1 VLDTETTVDVAQRL
15 LFGSYRMYAV
25 EPKGTACALHCVE
38 EGLIHANDLEER
50 DPSGLEV
57 LHAYVL
63 REPPAVDRNLPDV
76 AWSLRLRS
84 AREFNEKIVRRVVFE
99 GRARLVCFNFP
110 FDLSRL
116 ARDWGETNREP
127 GEFWLS
133 LCEYEQGDRF
143 HENRYAPRLGIRT
156 IDSKR
161 ALLRFRS
168 PRATERVDRIPEGS
182 TSGRARTGYVFEG
195 RLLDL
200 RALGFALTG
209 QGHSLESACEAF
221 DVPFTKREVEHGR
234 ITAEYVDYNR
244 EDVAATAALYA
255 RTIEEYERH
264 PIDLAPERC
273 YSPASLGKAYL
284 RAFGIKPPRER
295 HPEVKPELLGFAA
308 SAYYG
313 GRAEC
318 RIRRAP
324 VPVITCDFLSM
335 YPTVCTLLRL
345 WTLLTCN
352 RIEIV
357 DVPPEEM
364 QAWLER
370 TTLDDCFDPETWS
383 DLAALVLIKPDS
395 DFLPVRARYDG
406 TNLGIALNP
415 LVQSPEPLWY
425 TLADALAAR
434 QLGRKTPTIVRAI
447 RFKPKGRARTLRP
460 LSLRG
465 SLVIDPRADDFFR
478 AVIEERQQLNRSPGR
493 SDQERNRLDRFLKV
507 TANATSYG
515 IFAEINRQELPASRR
530 EATETFGLEPFTCSE
545 SSPETPGEFF
555 FSPFAAL
562 IAGGARLMLALLEC
576 LVRDA
581 SGSYLNCDTDAM
593 AIVGSARG
601 GLIACPGGQERLPDG
616 RSIPSLS

>member
-1 VLDTETTVDVAQRL
+1 MSDYLDVAVRAYPNRTAKKRRGRLADPPAELLVVLDTETTVDAAQRL

-25 EPKGTACALHCVE
+25 GPKGTGCELHCVE
-38 EGLIHANDLEER
+38 EGLIHADDLEER
-50 DPSGLEV
+50 DPLGLEV
-57 LHAYVL
+57 LRAYAL
-63 REPPAVDRNLPDV
+63 REPPAVDRNLSDA

-116 ARDWGETNREP
+116 ARGWGETKREP

-133 LCEYEQGDRF
+133 LCDYERGGRF

-182 TSGRARTGYVFEG
+182 KSGRARTGYVFEG

-221 DVPFTKREVEHGR
+221 DIAFKKHEVDHGR
-234 ITAEYVDYNR
+234 ITDAYIAYNR
-244 EDVAATAALYA
+244 DDVAATAALYTRA
-255 RTIEEYERH
+255 IEEYGRH
-264 PIDLAPERC
+264 PVDLRPERC

-284 RAFGIKPPRER
+284 RAFGIRPPRER
-295 HPEVKPELLGFAA
+295 HAEITPELLGFAA

-318 RIRRAP
+318 RIRRTP
-324 VPVITCDFLSM
+324 LPVITCDFLSM

-345 WTLLTCN
+345 WPLLTCN
-352 RIEIV
+352 RIEAV
-357 DVPPEEM
+357 EVPPEEM

-370 TTLDDCFDPETWS
+370 TSLDDCFDPATWG
-383 DLAALVLIKPDS
+383 DLAALVLIKPAGDL
-395 DFLPVRARYDG
+395 LPVRARYDD
-406 TNLGIALNP
+406 TNLGIGLNP
-415 LVQSPEPLWY
+415 LVRSPELLWY

-434 QLGRKTPTIVRAI
+434 QLGGKTPTIVRAI

-460 LSLRG
+460 LRLRG
-465 SLVIDPRADDFFR
+465 NLAIDPRADDFFR
-478 AVIEERQQLNRSPGR
+478 AVIEERQQLNRGSER
-493 SDQERNRLDRFLKV
+493 SDQERKRLDRFLKV

-530 EATETFGLEPFTCSE
+530 VATDAFGLEPFACFE
-545 SSPETPGEFF
+545 SSPETPGEFY

-562 IAGGARLMLALLEC
+562 IAGGARLMLALLER
-576 LVRDA
+576 LVSDLEA
-581 SGSYLNCDTDAM
+581 
-593 AIVGSARG
+593 
-601 GLIACPGGQERLPDG
+601 
-616 RSIPSLS
+616 